1 LKDIDYKQAKS
12 TLINTIMH
20 PPPIVTAK
28 DSESIFIIS
37 YLIKEKEVSSI
48 IIINQN
54 EKSE

>member
-1 LKDIDYKQAKS
+1 LKDIDYKKAKS

-37 YLIKEKEVSSI
+37 NLMKEKEVSSI

-54 EKSE
+54 EK